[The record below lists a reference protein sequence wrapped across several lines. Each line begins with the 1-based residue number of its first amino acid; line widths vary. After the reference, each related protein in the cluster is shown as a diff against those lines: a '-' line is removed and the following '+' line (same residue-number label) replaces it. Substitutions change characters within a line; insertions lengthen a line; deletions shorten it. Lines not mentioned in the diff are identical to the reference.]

1 MKLINIGFGNLI
13 SAERIISIVSPESA
27 PIKRMVQ
34 DVREKGLLIDASF
47 GRSTKSVIV
56 MDSGN
61 VVLSALPPETLA
73 AVSEIKLN
81 REMAMKMNDKGRLF
95 VISGP
100 SGAGKST
107 VVFKAIEGRDDMCFS
122 TSVTT
127 RKPRPN
133 EVDGREYFFVDLDRF
148 REMVENDELLEHA
161 EYVANSYGTPRKYV
175 EDKLESGLNV
185 LLDIEVQGARQIKAK
200 KPDAVFVFIIP
211 PSMEELRRRLVA
223 RGTDS
228 ERAIEARL
236 IRARQEYAE
245 ADFYDYIIVND
256 DAERAAKELSAIIT
270 AERCKAENRINFLK
284 EA

>member
-1 MKLINIGFGNLI
+1 
-13 SAERIISIVSPESA
+13 
-27 PIKRMVQ
+27 
-34 DVREKGLLIDASF
+34 
-47 GRSTKSVIV
+47 
-56 MDSGN
+56 
-61 VVLSALPPETLA
+61 
-73 AVSEIKLN
+73 
-81 REMAMKMNDKGRLF
+81 MNDKGRLI

-107 VVFKAIEGRDDMCFS
+107 VVFKAIEGRSDMCFS

-148 REMVENDELLEHA
+148 KEMVDNDELLEHA

-185 LLDIEVQGARQIKAK
+185 LLDIEVQGARQIREK
-200 KPDAVFVFIIP
+200 KPDAVLIFIIP
-211 PSMEELRRRLVA
+211 PSMEELQRRLVA

-256 DAERAAKELSAIIT
+256 DVDKAAKELSAVIT
-270 AERCKAENRINFLK
+270 AERCKAENRMHFLK
-284 EA
+284 EV